1 MMRCVASIGY
11 GANEEML
18 EVTISLI
25 DTGLWRLEKT
35 RRIERGLFALA
46 SPLSQ
51 TQIMGNLSFVILSI
65 IFADKQSKAHL
76 DQNTKTPQI
85 NSRRRHFSPFDVRW
99 RKVKVEVKIKP
110 KQHPVDH
117 L

>member
-1 MMRCVASIGY
+1 MWADEMMRCVASIGY

-65 IFADKQSKAHL
+65 IGADKQSKAHL
-76 DQNTKTPQI
+76 YQNTKPLRSAPAATL
-85 NSRRRHFSPFDVRW
+85 H
-99 RKVKVEVKIKP
+99 
-110 KQHPVDH
+110 H
-117 L
+117 LTSGGEKSKLK